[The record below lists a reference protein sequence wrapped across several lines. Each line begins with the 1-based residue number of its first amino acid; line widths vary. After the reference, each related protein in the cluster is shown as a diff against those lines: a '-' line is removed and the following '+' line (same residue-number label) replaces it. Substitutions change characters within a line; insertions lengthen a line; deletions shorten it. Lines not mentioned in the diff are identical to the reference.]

1 MIIIADAGSSKVE
14 WGVVDAAT
22 GARTFETPG
31 INAVMLGEEELRRAF
46 GEALRG
52 LQADA
57 IYYYGAGCATEAVCA
72 KVERALPRAPRVEV
86 ASDML
91 GAARALCGR
100 GPGLVLI
107 LGTGSNSALYDG
119 RALTANM
126 PPMGFIVGDEG
137 SGASFGRRLLR
148 EVYRTGRL
156 RTELESRLGLGY
168 GDILE
173 RIYRRPEANRFLAS
187 LMPFI
192 VDRQAVLT
200 DLIDAEF
207 DALFRALASFYG
219 PRRFSATG
227 GVACALSDRLRE
239 SAGRHGFTLDQVQ
252 ARPMPGLITFHSHE
266 TETN

>member
-1 MIIIADAGSSKVE
+1 MILIADAGSSKVE
-14 WGVVDAAT
+14 WGVIADTTDV
-22 GARTFETPG
+22 RTFETPG

-46 GEALRG
+46 SEALQG
-52 LQADA
+52 VSADA

-72 KVERALPRAPRVEV
+72 KVARALPRAARVEV

-100 GPGLVLI
+100 EPGLVLI

-119 RALTANM
+119 HDLTANM

-137 SGASFGRRLLR
+137 SGAAFGRRLLR
-148 EVYRTGRL
+148 EVYRSGRL
-156 RTELESRLGLGY
+156 RTELERRLGLGY

-173 RIYRRPEANRFLAS
+173 CVYRRPEANRFLAS
-187 LMPFI
+187 LMPF
-192 VDRQAVLT
+192 VVERAAELA

-207 DALFRALASFYG
+207 DSLFSALTAFYG

-227 GVACALSDRLRE
+227 GVAYALRDRLRE
-239 SAGRHGFTLDQVQ
+239 SAGRHGFTLDHVQ

-266 TETN
+266 TERN